1 MFVFLW
7 RIVFFYTFVACRL
20 MYSVLSDVEF
30 LTEKIEVNIFVGSR
44 GRFVTVRRDRTG
56 VGAVAI

>member
-30 LTEKIEVNIFVGSR
+30 LTEKIEVSIFSL
-44 GRFVTVRRDRTG
+44 VRE
-56 VGAVAI
+56 VVLSL